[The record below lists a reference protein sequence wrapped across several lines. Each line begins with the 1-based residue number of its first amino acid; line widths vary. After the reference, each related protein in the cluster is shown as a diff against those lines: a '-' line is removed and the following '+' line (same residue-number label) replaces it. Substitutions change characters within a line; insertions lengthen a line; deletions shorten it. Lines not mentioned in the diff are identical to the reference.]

1 MLLKAS
7 EKHLHYDA
15 KVYSGKWGNISMS
28 TSTKSGCF
36 RYTMLQASYLFV
48 KLYRI
53 CTHES
58 EMMHCV
64 PNNLHVVYTLF
75 FVLPLFQCHDNH
87 TYRKE
92 QNQRKSKRQ
101 FPFPC
106 TLFNGFLSA
115 RSEKM
120 KRENYEKAGR
130 VKVQRISC
138 SKCLWGQICKRFLKG
153 GCIIKKD
160 SDVKTLLEPMPFPK
174 LELTS
179 HLFHL
184 GKREDFQHHL
194 R

>member
-15 KVYSGKWGNISMS
+15 KVYSGKWENISMS
-28 TSTKSGCF
+28 THKERLFSVYDATSFILVCQHVSNMYTWIRNDAFCTKQSAC
-36 RYTMLQASYLFV
+36 
-48 KLYRI
+48 
-53 CTHES
+53 C
-58 EMMHCV
+58 
-64 PNNLHVVYTLF
+64 TLF
-75 FVLPLFQCHDNH
+75 CVLPLFQCHDNH

-92 QNQRKSKRQ
+92 QNQQKSKCH
-101 FPFPC
+101 FPFHC
-106 TLFNGFLSA
+106 ALFNGFLSA

-130 VKVQRISC
+130 VKVQTISF

-153 GCIIKKD
+153 GCIYLTKD

-179 HLFHL
+179 HLFH
-184 GKREDFQHHL
+184 GQEDFQHHL